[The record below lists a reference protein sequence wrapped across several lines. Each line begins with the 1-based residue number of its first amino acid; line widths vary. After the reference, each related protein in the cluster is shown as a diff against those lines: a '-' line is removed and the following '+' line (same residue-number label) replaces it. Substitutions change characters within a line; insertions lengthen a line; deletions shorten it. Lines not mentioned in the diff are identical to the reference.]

1 MICGEK
7 HGMVCSQEEMKVYG
21 YSLDNGN
28 PLWTS
33 DPMINPMN
41 AYNRMGPTE
50 ATTAYGKRPNRKI
63 IKKGKAF
70 KKIIEVLADTL
81 IRPNLRLQ

>member
-1 MICGEK
+1 MAIR
-7 HGMVCSQEEMKVYG
+7 YG
-21 YSLDNGN
+21 QV
-28 PLWTS
+28 T
-33 DPMINPMN
+33 PMINPMN

-70 KKIIEVLADTL
+70 KK
-81 IRPNLRLQ
+81 NN